1 VTSRK
6 KRVLRPTVL
15 SLDEEEEEE
24 ENSETS
30 KPSPEKLNM
39 VIAGQKKSRIIG
51 EEGDMNV
58 VCLNVGGTRFF
69 TTLNTLQRDRNS
81 MLCKLFSGK
90 FKLSTLPCDR
100 AVASRS
106 CFIDRSPQMFEY
118 VLDYLRNGPIFTPP
132 ATAEKRRKLFVEAM
146 YYCLDG
152 LVRLLR
158 APVKKRFEHKF
169 DGDSNGVFYYLET
182 VSSKGCWGNP
192 HITGEV
198 GITASD
204 GLCTNL
210 RSLSSDEDGEIEGP
224 ISKMNC
230 PLSLYCARVSEEFPK
245 KPFRFFELSS
255 CDAVHSADGAW
266 VRFDFGKR
274 KVHMNAYTLRY
285 GDCYGLG
292 GSWDME
298 GSNDMKIWANLHS
311 VRNDTFLNC
320 EHPRFPAKFH
330 VPLNPSSITNMKRL
344 KAIHRRAMLCSHTF
358 KIPKPNPRYYR
369 YIRISKPKSALRS
382 KGASFD
388 QNCLHFWGLEIYGA
402 LAEAAIG

>member
-1 VTSRK
+1 MQKVSSVQVTSRK

-169 DGDSNGVFYYLET
+169 DGDSNGVFYYLGT
-182 VSSKGCWGNP
+182 
-192 HITGEV
+192 
-198 GITASD
+198 
-204 GLCTNL
+204 
-210 RSLSSDEDGEIEGP
+210 GEIEGP

-358 KIPKPNPRYYR
+358 KIPKPNPATTA
-369 YIRISKPKSALRS
+369 IFGSRS
-382 KGASFD
+382 PRAP
-388 QNCLHFWGLEIYGA
+388 
-402 LAEAAIG
+402 